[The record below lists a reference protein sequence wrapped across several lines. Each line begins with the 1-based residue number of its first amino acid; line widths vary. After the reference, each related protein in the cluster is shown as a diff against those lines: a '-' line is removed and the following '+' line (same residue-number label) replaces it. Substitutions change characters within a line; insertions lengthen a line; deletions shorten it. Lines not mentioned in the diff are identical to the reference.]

1 MNIYVDR
8 LYMANKIE
16 LEYPTLEYK
25 TQIDQRTVS
34 SISHFLDIAGFLF
47 SRKGRQQ
54 Q

>member
-1 MNIYVDR
+1 MNVYVDR
-8 LYMANKIE
+8 LYMANEIE

-34 SISHFLDIAGFLF
+34 SISHVAGFLF